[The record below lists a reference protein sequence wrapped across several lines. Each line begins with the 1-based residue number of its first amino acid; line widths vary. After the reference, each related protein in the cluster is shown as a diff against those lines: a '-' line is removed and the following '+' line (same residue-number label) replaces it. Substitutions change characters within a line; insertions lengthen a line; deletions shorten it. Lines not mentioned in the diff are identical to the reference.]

1 MKVLHFSPMFL
12 VVTLSASI
20 VSAQG
25 GFFWSSS
32 ELNSGAIQESDHV
45 VNNTA
50 VGDTG
55 SLYLYYSTEASDLDT
70 GAGLD
75 LSWTNNDVIAFTS
88 AETFDFNIV
97 LTSNQDIVIGQRWG
111 TDLFPD
117 GVDFGN
123 PASSVSG
130 NAVTGLNAFEAISGQ
145 GILTSNNGSGTFFDQ
160 GYDTG
165 ADGFLFARVDW
176 ERIGIGETQLLTQAG
191 SIGIVH
197 DGATVDPK
205 FGTAT
210 FSTVPEPAAGAGLLM
225 LVLCGAGFRRR

>member
-111 TDLFPD
+111 QTYFPTE
-117 GVDFGN
+117 
-123 PASSVSG
+123 S
-130 NAVTGLNAFEAISGQ
+130 
-145 GILTSNNGSGTFFDQ
+145 ILATR
-160 GYDTG
+160 
-165 ADGFLFARVDW
+165 RV
-176 ERIGIGETQLLTQAG
+176 QY
-191 SIGIVH
+191 
-197 DGATVDPK
+197 
-205 FGTAT
+205 
-210 FSTVPEPAAGAGLLM
+210 PEMPSQ
-225 LVLCGAGFRRR
+225 V